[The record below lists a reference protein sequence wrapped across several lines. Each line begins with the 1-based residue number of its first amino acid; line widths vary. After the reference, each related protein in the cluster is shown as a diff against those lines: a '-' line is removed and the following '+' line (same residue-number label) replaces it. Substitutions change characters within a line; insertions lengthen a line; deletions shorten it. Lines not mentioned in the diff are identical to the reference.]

1 MRDALF
7 ITWRSLKNLWD
18 EFAFLIALN
27 VLWTLNVLLLAV
39 PAFGLRNAGLG
50 WVLALTALILLPL
63 PVTSAGLCFVAN
75 QITRG
80 VAVGW
85 ATFATGVRRYW
96 AKSLLV
102 ALISVVVLFLIAVN
116 IRFYLVV
123 IQGQWAVVA
132 LSAWIVV
139 AVYWLL
145 AQLYWFPMLL
155 EMKDERLFLA
165 LRNALAMVIVTPGF
179 SIVLA
184 LIVALLIALCVLLT
198 VPAALFL
205 AVLLMLIANHATRS
219 RIAHVRKQPYDP
231 EGTSR

>member
-1 MRDALF
+1 MHDALL
-7 ITWRSLKNLWD
+7 ITWRSFRNLWD

-39 PAFGLRNAGLG
+39 PVFGLRNAGLS

-63 PVTSAGLCFVAN
+63 PAITAGLCFVAN

-85 ATFATGVRRYW
+85 ATFATGVQRYW

-102 ALISVVVLFLIAVN
+102 ALINVVVLFLIAVN
-116 IRFYLVV
+116 VRFYLVV
-123 IQGQWAVVA
+123 TQGQWAVVA

-139 AVYWLL
+139 GFYWLL

-179 SIVLA
+179 SIVLG
-184 LIVALLIALCVLLT
+184 LIVALLIAACVLLT

>member
-1 MRDALF
+1 MRDALL
-7 ITWRSLKNLWD
+7 ITWRSLRNLWD

-39 PAFGLRNAGLG
+39 PVFGLRNAGLS
-50 WVLALTALILLPL
+50 WVLALTAIILLPL
-63 PVTSAGLCFVAN
+63 PVITAGLCFVAN

-80 VAVGW
+80 LAVGW

-102 ALISVVVLFLIAVN
+102 ALINVVVLFLIAVN
-116 IRFYLVV
+116 VRFYLVV
-123 IQGQWAVVA
+123 TQGQWAAVV

-139 AVYWLL
+139 AFYWLL

-179 SIVLA
+179 SIVLG
-184 LIVALLIALCVLLT
+184 LIVALLIAACVLLT

>member
-18 EFAFLIALN
+18 DFAFLIALN

-39 PAFGLRNAGLG
+39 PLFGLRNAGLS
-50 WVLALTALILLPL
+50 WLLSLTAIILLPL
-63 PVTSAGLCFVAN
+63 PAITAGLCFVAN

-102 ALISVVVLFLIAVN
+102 ALINVVVLFLIAVN
-116 IRFYLVV
+116 VRFYLVV
-123 IQGQWAVVA
+123 TQGQWAVVA

-155 EMKDERLFLA
+155 EMKDEKLFLA
-165 LRNALAMVIVTPGF
+165 LRNALALVIVTPGF
-179 SIVLA
+179 SIVLG
-184 LIVALLIALCVLLT
+184 LTLALLIAACVLLT

-231 EGTSR
+231 EATGG

>member
-18 EFAFLIALN
+18 DFAFLIALN

-39 PAFGLRNAGLG
+39 PVFGLRNAGLS

-63 PVTSAGLCFVAN
+63 PAITAGLCFVAN

-96 AKSLLV
+96 VKSLWV
-102 ALISVVVLFLIAVN
+102 ALINVVVLFLIAVN
-116 IRFYLVV
+116 VRFYLVV
-123 IQGQWAVVA
+123 TQGQWAVVA

-139 AVYWLL
+139 AFYWLL
-145 AQLYWFPMLL
+145 TQLYWFPMLL

-179 SIVLA
+179 SIVLG
-184 LIVALLIALCVLLT
+184 LIVALLIAACVLLT

>member
-39 PAFGLRNAGLG
+39 PAFGLRNAGLP

-63 PVTSAGLCFVAN
+63 PVISAGLCFVAN

-179 SIVLA
+179 SIVLG

-219 RIAHVRKQPYDP
+219 RIAHVRKEPYDP